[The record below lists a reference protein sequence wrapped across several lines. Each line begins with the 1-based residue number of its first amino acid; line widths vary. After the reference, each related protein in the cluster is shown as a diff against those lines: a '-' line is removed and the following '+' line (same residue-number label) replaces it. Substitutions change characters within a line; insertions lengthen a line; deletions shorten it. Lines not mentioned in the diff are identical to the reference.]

1 MWQHNCVAAYTGY
14 LLAAA
19 RLSGDFR
26 NYSTNCTMQQ
36 STMMRVSQRALHTC
50 SHATVSTS
58 SSRRT
63 SRRPVCA
70 KATLHGSSGAQDRKT
85 GYLFH
90 ELYFWH
96 EPGPWG
102 NLKNYV
108 QPTRHPE
115 HVETKRRLHNLVSV
129 SGLLDQL
136 HVLKPRPATE
146 SELLRAHTP
155 DYVHAVQA
163 MSADNSKAV
172 HCVGDESHFMPGGYD
187 LAALAAGGAITA
199 MENVL
204 DGSVRNAYALCRP
217 PGHHAEPGMGGGYC
231 LFNNVAIAAL
241 HALEQ
246 HQLERVAVVDF
257 DVHHGNGT
265 QAIFAEDPRVLFI
278 SVHQAGNYP
287 LFSGD
292 VSEIGQGPGVGTT
305 LNVPLPPGSG
315 RGAYRAVFDRVV
327 APALDMFGPQLVLV
341 SAGFDASYMDPL
353 GHMMLGSE
361 DYRYF
366 TAALQQHAAT
376 SPHCQGRVV
385 AVHEGGYS
393 EQYVPFCGLAVI
405 EQLAGL
411 RTKVQDPYWE
421 DVYNFAYQEL
431 QPHQDACI
439 KAAEQNLEA
448 LRQAVLRSGRQP
460 GGSSSSSNGNGSIKA
475 KHAAGAAGVLS
486 SSKGAAAGTGA
497 EQAAIHGC

>member
-1 MWQHNCVAAYTGY
+1 
-14 LLAAA
+14 
-19 RLSGDFR
+19 
-26 NYSTNCTMQQ
+26 MQQ
-36 STMMRVSQRALHTC
+36 PRFIKLSRRTLHTC
-50 SHATVSTS
+50 PQTSVSTS
-58 SSRRT
+58 SSRCASSRHAWTRAT
-63 SRRPVCA
+63 SNSSP
-70 KATLHGSSGAQDRKT
+70 ATEARHKT

-102 NLKNYV
+102 NLKQYV

-115 HVETKRRLHNLVSV
+115 HAETKRRLHNLVSV

-136 HVLKPRPATE
+136 QVLKPRPAAG

-155 DYVHAVQA
+155 EYVHAVQA
-163 MSADNSKAV
+163 MSADDSKAV
-172 HCVGDESHFMPGGYD
+172 HCIGDESHFMPGGYD

-199 MENVL
+199 TESVL
-204 DGSVRNAYALCRP
+204 DGRVRNAYALCRP
-217 PGHHAEPGMGGGYC
+217 PGHHAEPAMGGGYC

-246 HQLERVAVVDF
+246 HQLERVAIVDF

-265 QAIFAEDPRVLFI
+265 QAMFVEDPRVLFI

-287 LFSGD
+287 LFSGENGD
-292 VSEIGQGPGVGTT
+292 ADTSIGRGLGSGTT
-305 LNVPLPPGSG
+305 INVPLPPGSG
-315 RGAYRAVFDRVV
+315 SGAYRAVFDRVV
-327 APALDMFGPQLVLV
+327 GPALDMFEPQLVLV

-353 GHMMLGSE
+353 GQMMLGSE

-366 TAALQQHAAT
+366 TTALQEHAAA
-376 SPHCQGRVV
+376 SSHCQGRIV

-411 RTKVQDPYWE
+411 RTKVQDPYWD
-421 DVYNFAYQEL
+421 DVANFAYQEL

-439 KAAEQNLEA
+439 QAAEQNLEA
-448 LRQAVLRSGRQP
+448 LRQAVLCRARQP
-460 GGSSSSSNGNGSIKA
+460 GGSSSKLKQQQQQPAASSSSSSSSSSA
-475 KHAAGAAGVLS
+475 LEVVAAAAGVL
-486 SSKGAAAGTGA
+486 GAKDMQADREAGQGA
-497 EQAAIHGC
+497 LSGC